1 MIPKLLC
8 SLYKFNIVET
18 EHRNWRIEKRRVNE
32 GKIQDKMRNK
42 TKRETDREKKIKLD
56 KYLER
61 ERERGIRKKERDLE
75 KYIL

>member
-18 EHRNWRIEKRRVNE
+18 EDRNWRIEKRRVNE
-32 GKIQDKMRNK
+32 GKIQDKIRNK
-42 TKRETDREKKIKLD
+42 IERGEKRDREKKIKLD

-61 ERERGIRKKERDLE
+61 ERERD
-75 KYIL
+75 

>member
-18 EHRNWRIEKRRVNE
+18 EDRDWRIEKRRVNE

-42 TKRETDREKKIKLD
+42 IEREK
-56 KYLER
+56 R
-61 ERERGIRKKERDLE
+61 RKKKQRQREEDKIR
-75 KYIL
+75 